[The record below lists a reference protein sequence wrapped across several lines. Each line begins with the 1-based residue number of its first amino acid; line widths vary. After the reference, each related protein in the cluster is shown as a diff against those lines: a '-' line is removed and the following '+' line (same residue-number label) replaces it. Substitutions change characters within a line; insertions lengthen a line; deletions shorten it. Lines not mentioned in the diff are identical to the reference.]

1 MTKRITQMASVAAL
15 SLVATA
21 TSFADVKLND
31 NISLSGYVVGLADS
45 KSIDKTENVS
55 GLDIQATKLATKVNF
70 APVSGTVSL
79 FAGSDNKVAVLDAYA
94 TYDLG
99 GGTSVTGGKFLSW
112 LGYEAFDPVNMINI
126 TYAWSTDA
134 LGAFPGIPGYHTGVK
149 VEYSTDTMGAGL
161 AVVDSNDSNF
171 FTDVKK
177 GDGDLDNGA
186 GLEGYYTYKGKAL
199 TVFLG
204 AAYNSAETEPG
215 STYYVSP
222 ADTGF
227 KSYSGDIWVQY
238 VVGQLTIAGE
248 YSLYK
253 AKFDPIPGTPPIQV
267 KDLKTY
273 FAGVWVK
280 YAVSDKFA
288 LVGRVSTGKT
298 NLYGAADK
306 PTYVK
311 YTFSPVLTVTG
322 NLEICG
328 EASYTTYDKIDPI
341 DSSTYFGVQAR
352 FKF

>member
-1 MTKRITQMASVAAL
+1 MTKSITQLATVAAL
-15 SLVATA
+15 SFAATA

-31 NISLSGYVVGLADS
+31 NISLSGYVVGIADS
-45 KSIDKTENVS
+45 KSVDKAENVS
-55 GLDIQATKLATKVNF
+55 SMDLQATKLATKINF

-94 TYDLG
+94 TYDFG
-99 GGTSVTGGKFLSW
+99 GGTTVTGGKFLSW

-126 TYAWSTDA
+126 TYAWTSDA

-186 GLEGYYTYKGKAL
+186 GLEAYYSYKGKAL

-204 AAYNSAETEPG
+204 AAYNSAETETG
-215 STYYVSP
+215 ATYYASP
-222 ADTGF
+222 ADSGF

-238 VVGQLTIAGE
+238 VVGQLTLAGE

-253 AKFDPIPGTPPIQV
+253 AKFDLVGQ

-273 FAGVWVK
+273 FAGIWAK
-280 YAVSDKFA
+280 YAVSDKVA
-288 LVGRVSTGKT
+288 LVGRISTGTT
-298 NLYGAADK
+298 NNYGATNK
-306 PTYVK
+306 PKYMK

-328 EASYTTYDKIDPI
+328 EASYTTYDKIDPV